1 MHINTSK
8 FVPSS
13 LLLCQK
19 KPVALSAVRN
29 LEERRPKKNTNLWY
43 LEPKLYRKKPGDFVA
58 KSPIVVGEN
67 PRLPGTTSSIH
78 FLKGLIDVLRILKHL
93 AFRIST
99 PVMG

>member
-1 MHINTSK
+1 MSEKTSS
-8 FVPSS
+8 P
-13 LLLCQK
+13 LCSQK
-19 KPVALSAVRN
+19 P
-29 LEERRPKKNTNLWY
+29 RRKAAKKNTNLWY